1 MDDAVI
7 SLRFTDLAERLL
19 EHRLAQPDLVTS
31 AGSAALR
38 PAFRTLAK
46 VFALQHAV
54 AAGEPPREILAILAD
69 GLAEA
74 VQASGRIVL
83 TSAQGE
89 LVVARTAEGD
99 PFAGDPLAALTAPVI
114 AEGHPRIVDVVA
126 SERRL
131 SLACAP
137 LRRLDGEIVG
147 AVQLFDKRQ
156 AAFDNADLALAMLIG
171 RTLAE
176 LAVNCRVAALAHG
189 RRQAG
194 AALGRRARGRRRLRP
209 RAHLVAHSRR
219 RARYPHRRSRL
230 DPALRSGDRRALH
243 DAVPRHRHPAAP
255 HRRQ

>member
-1 MDDAVI
+1 MDDAAT
-7 SLRFTDLAERLL
+7 SSRSTDLAERLL
-19 EHRLAQPDLVTS
+19 EHRLAQPDLTTS

-38 PAFRTLAK
+38 AAFRTLAK

-54 AAGEPPREILAILAD
+54 AAGEPPREILAIVAD

-114 AEGHPRIVDVVA
+114 AEGRPRIVDVVA
-126 SERRL
+126 GERRL

-156 AAFDNADLALAMLIG
+156 AAFDDADLALAMLIG
-171 RTLAE
+171 TTLAE
-176 LAVNCRVAALAHG
+176 LAVTAGLLPWLTEGG
-189 RRQAG
+189 RLVPRSG
-194 AALGRRARGRRRLRP
+194 AELEGGDASGREHP
-209 RAHLVAHSRR
+209 VAHPRR
-219 RARYPHRRSRL
+219 RARHPHRRSRL

-243 DAVPRHRHPAAP
+243 DTVARHRQPAAP